1 MSVVQRCKCYR
12 DRKRSEGPR
21 LMRPKLT
28 SNCCVGYVRL
38 SDRGAN
44 SSDVSL
50 ERQREAIAKWALDN
64 GLELKAVHSDI
75 KVSGKRLSR
84 KGFDEAVGEAA
95 LRGCVLVV
103 YSLDRLARNPEM
115 LRRLEE
121 ERVSFRALDCLD
133 ANELTVGILITLAEY
148 YSKTVSAK
156 MRAYHAHR
164 KEKVEAGLAT
174 PHPVPTPPKPNPK
187 TYGENLK
194 KGREKRSRAARTRSA
209 HAWRFIGPLQ
219 TQGLSLHEIA
229 RRLNADGFEA
239 PRGGKWSAMAV
250 SRVIKAQAVS
260 TAAE

>member
-1 MSVVQRCKCYR
+1 MSVVQDCKCYSVPNR
-12 DRKRSEGPR
+12 LERPS
-21 LMRPKLT
+21 LMRPKL
-28 SNCCVGYVRL
+28 SSKCCVGYVRL
-38 SDRGAN
+38 SDRGAS

-50 ERQREAIAKWALDN
+50 ERQRESIEKWALDN
-64 GLELKAVHSDI
+64 GLELKSIHSDI
-75 KVSGKRLSR
+75 RVTGKRLSR

-133 ANELTVGILITLAEY
+133 ANELTIGILITLAEY

-156 MRAYHAHR
+156 MKEYHAHR
-164 KEKVEAGLAT
+164 KAKVEAGLAT
-174 PHPVPTPPKPNPK
+174 PHPVPIPPKLDPK
-187 TYGENLK
+187 TYNANLK
-194 KGREKRSRAARTRSA
+194 RGREKRSKAAQTRAA
-209 HAWRFIGPLQ
+209 HAWRYVGPLQ
-219 TQGLSLHEIA
+219 SQGLSIREIA

-239 PRGGKWSAMAV
+239 PMGGLWSAMAV
-250 SRVIKAQAVS
+250 SRVIKAQTV